1 MNLII
6 EQIKTLLLLPLSNN
20 SPSSSTLTSLILLTL
35 PIIAFNTLEI
45 YQEIK
50 NAAAI
55 FILIEEVK
63 ILENDIENN
72 NNQTKEDKINL
83 NKLLETKDL
92 LDKIKKDLYN
102 TIIKSINNKV
112 EGKEILHKKY
122 KEYKENYLP
131 TPNKSHVSSSTPSES
146 SVILN
151 PIYKPRFFLIF
162 EHNQPKA
169 SNEVEEYLKEDKI
182 SFNQCP
188 FNW

>member
-92 LDKIKKDLYN
+92 LDKIKKRSL
-102 TIIKSINNKV
+102 
-112 EGKEILHKKY
+112 
-122 KEYKENYLP
+122 
-131 TPNKSHVSSSTPSES
+131 
-146 SVILN
+146 
-151 PIYKPRFFLIF
+151 
-162 EHNQPKA
+162 
-169 SNEVEEYLKEDKI
+169 
-182 SFNQCP
+182 
-188 FNW
+188 